1 MTENLTTTS
10 CFTRGIFLKQIEE
23 WIREGA
29 GGVSLAYKCTDRID
43 LLLQDIF
50 NKVSR
55 PEGLVLIA
63 TGSYGRKELAPF
75 SDIDIMV
82 FGTDRTETETAEAM
96 LYKLWDTGLDI
107 SHSFRTGRE
116 CIEDANDD
124 IKTRTSL
131 LEARYAAGDRNMY
144 DIFRKEVYPDI
155 AYKNQKDFV
164 RKKLK
169 EMQKRHSESGESVL
183 ILEPNIKEGEGGLRD
198 VHTAY
203 WLSKVAF
210 RIENMKGFSG
220 HLSPYEY
227 KRFLAAYDF
236 LLKTRS
242 CLHFASQRKN
252 DVLAFDLQ
260 KDVAKLLGFRDSLKF
275 TAAERFMR
283 YYYVKSKIIQDI
295 SHKLIVKCSKVYAEI
310 RKKTIIQKITDNFTV
325 SAGRL
330 ITTNNDFIAESA
342 DHILESFY
350 LYSKTGKPFSD
361 NLKENI
367 RSNLLKINKRTRNS
381 PAAVQSFTKILKSS
395 RVYDTLREMHDSGVL
410 GRFIPEFG
418 ALRWL
423 VVHEPYHMYTVD
435 EHTMLAIRNL
445 ELLKTSQYTNL
456 AHLKSVMNGLESLNM
471 LFMALLF
478 HDIGKAVGRHHEE
491 EGYKRLKNIMERFN
505 FDSRKRA
512 RVEFLVK
519 NHILMSRIALK
530 RETDDIEV
538 IAQFADAVE
547 DMENLKAI
555 YLITYADMSAVNRTF
570 FNEWKLYLLED
581 LYLRTADYLNG
592 IKEDRSEY
600 IKELRSLSH
609 GLDEGKI
616 FSLLEEMPERYML
629 ATTKKKVIE
638 DHILIEQMKKSGFAM
653 RIDKKTESVIEI
665 IITAEDR
672 PGLFSLIVGFLSSK
686 GLNIVAGRI
695 FTGKKGLVIDK
706 ISISNWNEVWWEGLQ
721 KDLEEGLRNI
731 IVERKPLHVVRRKKT
746 VKSLFNIFVEID
758 NESSDDYS
766 LVEIFSPDRVGLLYD
781 ISDVMYRKDVNIV
794 SARINTDAGLAHD
807 VFYTQIEKKK
817 VDNIN
822 AQELIAEL
830 WSMLN

>member
-1 MTENLTTTS
+1 MVENTTKND
-10 CFTRGIFLKQIEE
+10 CFTRGIFLEQIGE
-23 WIREGA
+23 WIREGI
-29 GGVSLAYKCTDRID
+29 GGISLANKCTDRID

-50 NKVSR
+50 SKVSR

-63 TGSYGRKELAPF
+63 TGGYGRRELAPF
-75 SDIDIMV
+75 SDIDVMV
-82 FGTDRTETETAEAM
+82 FGSDRTNTKTVETL
-96 LYKLWDTGLDI
+96 LYKLWDTGLEI
-107 SHSFRTGRE
+107 SHSFRTWQE
-116 CIEDANDD
+116 CIEDAKAD
-124 IKTRTSL
+124 IVTRTSL
-131 LEARYAAGDRNMY
+131 LESRYVAGEKRMY
-144 DIFRKEVYPDI
+144 DVFRKEVYPNI
-155 AYKNQKDFV
+155 AYKDQRVFV
-164 RKKLK
+164 REKLK

-203 WLSKVAF
+203 WLSKVTF
-210 RIENMKGFSG
+210 KIEDIKGFSG
-220 HLSPYEY
+220 ILSLYDH

-236 LLKTRS
+236 LLKARS
-242 CLHFASQRKN
+242 CLHYASQSKN
-252 DVLAFDLQ
+252 DVLTFDHQ
-260 KDVAKLLGFRDSLKF
+260 KDVSMLLGFRDSRKF

-283 YYYVKSKIIQDI
+283 YYYVKSKVIQDI
-295 SHKLIVKCSKVYAEI
+295 THKIIVKCSKVYADI
-310 RKKTIIQKITDNFTV
+310 RKRTIIQKITDNFTV

-342 DHILESFY
+342 DNILESFY
-350 LYSKTGKPFSD
+350 FYSKTGKPFSD

-367 RSNLLKINKRTRNS
+367 RANLLKINKRTRSS
-381 PAAVQSFTKILKSS
+381 PAAVQSFSKILKSN

-435 EHTMLAIRNL
+435 EHTILAIRNL
-445 ELLKTSQYTNL
+445 ELLRTTQYKNL
-456 AHLKSVMNGLESLNM
+456 TQLKSVINGLENLSM

-512 RVEFLVK
+512 MVEFLVK

-530 RETDDIEV
+530 RETSDVEV
-538 IAQFADAVE
+538 IAQFADAVG

-570 FNEWKLYLLED
+570 FNAWKLYLLED
-581 LYLRTADYLNG
+581 LYVRTADYLNG
-592 IKEDRSEY
+592 IKVDRDEY
-600 IKELRSLSH
+600 VSELRSLSD
-609 GLDEGKI
+609 GLDEEKI
-616 FSLLEEMPERYML
+616 LRLLDEMPERYML

-638 DHILIEQMKKSGFAM
+638 DYILSEEMEKSGFAM
-653 RIDKKTESVIEI
+653 RIDKKTESVVEI

-672 PGLFSLIVGFLSSK
+672 SGLFSLIVGFLSSK

-706 ISISNWNEVWWEGLQ
+706 ISISNWKEVWWEGLQ
-721 KDLEEGLRNI
+721 KDLEEGLRSI
-731 IVERKPLHVVRRKKT
+731 IVERKPLSIVRHKKA
-746 VKSLFNIFVEID
+746 VKSVFSIFVEID

-766 LVEIFSPDRVGLLYD
+766 LIEIFSPDRVGLLYD

-807 VFYTQIEKKK
+807 VFYTQIKRKK
-817 VDNIN
+817 VDNLD
-822 AQELIAEL
+822 AQELLSEL